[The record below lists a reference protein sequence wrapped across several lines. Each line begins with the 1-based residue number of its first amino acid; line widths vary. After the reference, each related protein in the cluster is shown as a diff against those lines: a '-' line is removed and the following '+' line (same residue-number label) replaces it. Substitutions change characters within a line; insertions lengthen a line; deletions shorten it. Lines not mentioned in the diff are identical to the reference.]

1 METGHLIEARLEQGT
16 LLSISPQPECH
27 PTMTRRRRSGSQ
39 IYRCHNRGSR
49 MVLMA
54 IIQCL
59 SSCMA
64 LWHRWSGPD
73 QGCSQRDKRFHGQ
86 RSYKYVSLMVML
98 ACRSYKDQL
107 TLQLVAR
114 SSNPMPE
121 LMIEIDTLLTK

>member
-1 METGHLIEARLEQGT
+1 
-16 LLSISPQPECH
+16 
-27 PTMTRRRRSGSQ
+27 
-39 IYRCHNRGSR
+39 

-54 IIQCL
+54 IAQYL
-59 SSCMA
+59 FSCMV

-86 RSYKYVSLMVML
+86 RSCEYVSLMVML

-107 TLQLVAR
+107 TLRLVAR

-121 LMIEIDTLLTK
+121 LLIESDTLLTK